1 MQCILGVDLSAQP
14 CEITVSRVDG
24 EHVEVLERT
33 TASIPLLQDRILLS
47 REDIGTLLK
56 SRNDDEIPRAA
67 EQEGETEQTENQPS
81 QTATRER
88 VLAAVESL
96 RQAIGSL
103 QTEWTASSVI
113 IPPHQHVALNISL
126 PFGDQKSLSA
136 IVDNQIQD
144 VLPFETDEFL
154 IQYCTVGLLE
164 GESKITAANDE
175 DTKNPFDIHVGVIP
189 RSFVR
194 NLLAICKASGLEP
207 NVLTV
212 PSSAI
217 AAVYHLGK
225 NYFKANSAVVF
236 NRGEEYSMAL
246 LVNGEVRV
254 ERVLLAS
261 NILPADE
268 SDRKEEGLKHI
279 FTALKL
285 MIASTERRYGTRIE
299 NVYLLGRDVKGS
311 NLQQLFGR
319 PLEGLRIEDLVKG
332 NDQPIGIAAL
342 SSVFAK
348 DEDAPVPLTN
358 YRTGEFSFTPRFGE
372 FIRAL
377 SSAKTYMI
385 AALLA
390 VIVGVAG
397 MYGIRKFTI
406 ARTESALIEQI
417 QAIIPQF
424 QNSDGD
430 VRASLLGAQKKL
442 SDELGVLG
450 SPAKVSV
457 LDALLAILELVPD
470 DAGVVVTAIK
480 VNGTKA
486 TISGNAPSIS
496 ACEAVA
502 KSLKSGKETFSRVD
516 QPRTTPS
523 GSKFNFTIEAI
534 LAL

>member
-24 EHVEVLERT
+24 EQVEVLERT
-33 TASIPLLQDRILLS
+33 TAAIPLFQDRTLLS
-47 REDIGTLLK
+47 RDDIAPLLK
-56 SRNDDEIPRAA
+56 SKNDDQVQQQDEQDEGA
-67 EQEGETEQTENQPS
+67 EQSQEQEAES
-81 QTATRER
+81 ATRER

-96 RQAIGSL
+96 REAIGSL

-164 GESKITAANDE
+164 GENKITPANEE
-175 DTKNPFDIHVGVIP
+175 DAVNPFDIHVAVIP

-217 AAVYHLGK
+217 AAVYHLGRSF
-225 NYFKANSAVVF
+225 FKANSAVVF
-236 NRGEEYSMAL
+236 NRGDEYSMAL

-254 ERVLLAS
+254 ERALLAS
-261 NILPADE
+261 NLLPANAA
-268 SDRKEEGLKHI
+268 DRKEESIKHI

-319 PLEGLRIEDLVKG
+319 PLEGLKIEDLVKS
-332 NDQPIGIAAL
+332 NDQPMGIAAL
-342 SSVFAK
+342 SAVFAK
-348 DEDAPVPLTN
+348 DEDAPTPLTN

-377 SSAKTYMI
+377 SGAKAYM
-385 AALLA
+385 LA
-390 VIVGVAG
+390 TLTAVVVGVAG
-397 MYGIRKFTI
+397 MYGIRQFTI
-406 ARTESALIEQI
+406 AQTEGALIGQI

-424 QNSDGD
+424 QNSGGD
-430 VRASLLGAQKKL
+430 VRESLLAAQKKL

-457 LDALLAILELVPD
+457 LDALLTILDLVPE
-470 DAGVVVTAIK
+470 DADVVITAIK

-502 KSLKSGKETFSRVD
+502 KALKSGKETFSRVD